1 MKRALHVRKKIIIFR
16 ADETAIHRS
25 SSTNKTAFQY
35 VHWLHHWFSCIR
47 IYIRDHE
54 RRNENKHRKNEKVKQ
69 ASIGFPTGRPTQ
81 KECLRLCLPFLRSY
95 ATTSR
100 KIYLNVRSK
109 SRVESLRELLLLF
122 LVLVCRRSGPEL
134 VFVKEPIHRCAK
146 PPCTREKSNYPWLC
160 CEPLQFRSVVFST
173 FFFFIHTHIHTRTHT
188 HTHIGARVVRHLESF
203 SIMLSPNVLHP
214 FFTSR
219 MLLEY
224 GWT

>member
-1 MKRALHVRKKIIIFR
+1 MKEEMKISKI
-16 ADETAIHRS
+16 
-25 SSTNKTAFQY
+25 
-35 VHWLHHWFSCIR
+35 
-47 IYIRDHE
+47 
-54 RRNENKHRKNEKVKQ
+54 RKNEKVKQ

-160 CEPLQFRSVVFST
+160 CEPLQFRSVVFSS
-173 FFFFIHTHIHTRTHT
+173 FFIHTHTRTHT
-188 HTHIGARVVRHLESF
+188 RAHIHTHIGARVVIHLESF
-203 SIMLSPNVLHP
+203 SIMLSPSVLHP
-214 FFTSR
+214 FTFF
-219 MLLEY
+219 Y
-224 GWT
+224 K

>member
-1 MKRALHVRKKIIIFR
+1 MKEEMKISI
-16 ADETAIHRS
+16 
-25 SSTNKTAFQY
+25 
-35 VHWLHHWFSCIR
+35 
-47 IYIRDHE
+47 
-54 RRNENKHRKNEKVKQ
+54 RKNEKVKQ
-69 ASIGFPTGRPTQ
+69 ASIRFPTGRPTQ

-160 CEPLQFRSVVFST
+160 CEPSQFRSDVFSS
-173 FFFFIHTHIHTRTHT
+173 FFIHTHTRTHT
-188 HTHIGARVVRHLESF
+188 HT
-203 SIMLSPNVLHP
+203 
-214 FFTSR
+214 
-219 MLLEY
+219 
-224 GWT
+224 